1 MVKPKGSPAPFRR
14 VLVAN
19 RGEIAL
25 RIIRALKELG
35 LETVAVYSE
44 ADRESL
50 HVQLADYAI
59 CIGPPPAAQSYLN
72 IPQLISAALIS
83 GAQAIHPGYGFLA
96 ENADFAS
103 IARDHN
109 LTFIGPH
116 PDAIALMG
124 DKIAAKKRM
133 EEAGVPVVPGSLDAL
148 EDLES
153 VQRVARDIGYPILLK
168 AAAGG
173 GGRGMRRVDTPTQL
187 PKAYDMA
194 RSEAQ
199 AAFGDSRLYVEK
211 YIERPRH
218 IEIQI
223 LGDSHGNVVH
233 LFERE
238 CSIQRRHQKL
248 LEEAPSPILT
258 PEERDAMGEAAIRA
272 AQAIRYD
279 SAGTVEFLFDS
290 KTRNFYFIE
299 MNTRI
304 QVEHPVTEMITG
316 LDLVKWQIQVA
327 LGEILPFKQED
338 LSFQGHA
345 IEIRINAE
353 DPFEGFTPKPGKI
366 EALHLPGGPGIR
378 VDTHIYAG
386 YTVPAFYDS
395 LIAKVIAWGQDRE
408 EAIRRMLRALDEW
421 YLIGFPT
428 TAAIHRKILEHP
440 GFQQGVIHTHFL
452 EEVLQ

>member
-1 MVKPKGSPAPFRR
+1 MSFRR

-25 RIIRALKELG
+25 RVIRALKELG
-35 LETVAVYSE
+35 LEAVAVYSE

-50 HVQLADYAI
+50 HVQLADYAV
-59 CIGPPPAAQSYLN
+59 CIGPPPATQSYLN
-72 IPQLISAALIS
+72 IPNLISAALIS

-96 ENADFAS
+96 ENADFAT

-109 LTFIGPH
+109 LIFIGPH
-116 PDAIALMG
+116 PEAIALMG
-124 DKIAAKKRM
+124 DKIAAKKRVQ
-133 EEAGVPVVPGSLDAL
+133 EVGVPVVPGSLDAL
-148 EDLES
+148 DSLDEVRAL
-153 VQRVARDIGYPILLK
+153 AREIGYPILLK

-173 GGRGMRRVDTPTQL
+173 GGRGMRRVDTPAEL
-187 PKAYDMA
+187 PRAYDMA

-211 YIERPRH
+211 YIDRPRH
-218 IEIQI
+218 IEIQV
-223 LGDSHGNVVH
+223 LGDRHGNVVH

-248 LEEAPSPILT
+248 VEEAPSPALT
-258 PEERDAMGEAAIRA
+258 PELREAMGEAAVKA
-272 AQAIRYD
+272 AQAIGYD
-279 SAGTVEFLFDS
+279 SAGTVEFLFDDTT
-290 KTRNFYFIE
+290 KAFYFIE

-316 LDLVKWQIQVA
+316 LDLVKWQIRVA
-327 LGEILPFKQED
+327 RGEVLPFRQED
-338 LSFQGHA
+338 LSFRGHA

-353 DPFEGFTPKPGKI
+353 DPFQDFAPCPGKI

-395 LIAKVIAWGQDRE
+395 LIAKVIAWGETRE

-428 TAAIHRKILEHP
+428 TASLHRKILEHP
-440 GFQQGVIHTHFL
+440 GFQSGAIHTHFL
-452 EEVLQ
+452 DEILEGP

>member
-1 MVKPKGSPAPFRR
+1 MSFRR

-19 RGEIAL
+19 RGEIAV
-25 RIIRALKELG
+25 RVIRALKELG
-35 LETVAVYSE
+35 LEAVAVYSE
-44 ADRESL
+44 ADRDSL

-59 CIGPPPAAQSYLN
+59 CIGPPPATQSYLN
-72 IPQLISAALIS
+72 IPNLISAALVS

-96 ENADFAS
+96 ENADFAT

-116 PDAIALMG
+116 PEAIALMG

-133 EEAGVPVVPGSLDAL
+133 QEVGVPVVPGSLDAL
-148 EDLES
+148 DSLDE
-153 VQRVARDIGYPILLK
+153 VAALAREIGYPILLK

-173 GGRGMRRVDTPTQL
+173 GGRGMRRVDTPAEL

-211 YIERPRH
+211 YIDRPRH
-218 IEIQI
+218 IEIQV
-223 LGDSHGNVVH
+223 LGDRHGNVIH

-248 LEEAPSPILT
+248 VEEAPSPALT
-258 PEERDAMGEAAIRA
+258 PELREAMGEAAVKA
-272 AQAIRYD
+272 AQAIQYD
-279 SAGTVEFLFDS
+279 SAGTVEFLFDD
-290 KTRNFYFIE
+290 KTREFYFIE

-316 LDLVKWQIQVA
+316 LDLVKWQIRIA
-327 LGEILPFKQED
+327 RGEALPFRQED
-338 LSFQGHA
+338 LTFRGHA

-353 DPFEGFTPKPGKI
+353 DPFRDFSPTPGKI

-395 LIAKVIAWGQDRE
+395 LIAKVIAWGETRE
-408 EAIRRMLRALDEW
+408 EAIRRMIRALDEW

-428 TAAIHRKILEHP
+428 TAAIHRKIMEHP
-440 GFQQGVIHTHFL
+440 GFQSGAIHTHFL
-452 EEVLQ
+452 DEILTGP